1 MLLNGSRCSMK
12 RGKYKKR
19 KPKPII
25 EKKEVWVQKDGR
37 TMDDIIFTNGKI
49 DIGFD
54 EYVRRIM
61 E

>member
-1 MLLNGSRCSMK
+1 MK

-19 KPKPII
+19 KPKPKV

-54 EYVRRIM
+54 EYIRRIM